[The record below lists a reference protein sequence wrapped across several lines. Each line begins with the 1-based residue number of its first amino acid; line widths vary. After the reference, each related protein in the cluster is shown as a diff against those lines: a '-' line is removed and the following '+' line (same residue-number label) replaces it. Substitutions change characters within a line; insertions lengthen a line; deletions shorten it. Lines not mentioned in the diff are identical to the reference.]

1 MISPPRK
8 YKIRKFKTQKIHI
21 TKNTTLTTKFQV
33 PGRNKRGTGQ
43 FCRFFLLPAHL
54 EHQLEV
60 VKISFL
66 RLEELLDQ
74 LLPLPLLHRHLHWK
88 REANK
93 QNKIQNIKPP
103 KSQKQ
108 KMEVWKSKKTEK
120 AQQRSQKTQYIFKV
134 PDTCCVI
141 NKHVLLQFY

>member
-1 MISPPRK
+1 MIFPPRK
-8 YKIRKFKTQKIHI
+8 YKIRKFKTQKIHNK
-21 TKNTTLTTKFQV
+21 KNTTLTTKFQV
-33 PGRNKRGTGQ
+33 PGRNKRGTGRGQ
-43 FCRFFLLPAHL
+43 FVAFFLLPAHL

-60 VKISFL
+60 VKIGFL

-88 REANK
+88 READK

-108 KMEVWKSKKTEK
+108 KMEG
-120 AQQRSQKTQYIFKV
+120 
-134 PDTCCVI
+134 
-141 NKHVLLQFY
+141 